1 MTNTHQTTDQN
12 TVIDFDNV
20 KHYFGSLLAVEGLNL
35 KVRHG
40 ERIAILGR
48 TGAGKSTLLNLLI
61 GNMTPTSGTVRVEGM
76 DPYAQ
81 HKKLQG
87 KIGMAYQQPRLLPW
101 RTALANVTLGGE
113 IFKQPKEQREEAAR
127 YWLEKMHLGDAME
140 LHPSQLSGGM
150 RQRVSLAR
158 AFAVNPAFVLLDESF
173 SALDEVTAK
182 TLRGEFVELADEEQI
197 TSVIVTHN
205 IEEAFELAHR
215 VILLGKPA
223 RILSEYHTSECAAVG
238 TPEFALLRS
247 EIQNTM
253 LNAPS
258 ASDPT

>member
-1 MTNTHQTTDQN
+1 MTSAHHTTK
-12 TVIDFDNV
+12 TAPVIEFNGV
-20 KHYFGSLLAVEGLNL
+20 QHYFGNLLAVEGLDL
-35 KVRHG
+35 QVKHG

-61 GNMTPTSGTVRVEGM
+61 GNMAPTSGTVRVEGL
-76 DPYAQ
+76 DPHAQ
-81 HKKLQG
+81 RKQLQG

-101 RTALANVTLGGE
+101 RTAFKNVALGGE
-113 IFKQPKEQREEAAR
+113 ILKQSKKHREDAAR
-127 YWLEKMHLGDAME
+127 HWLGKMHLGDS
-140 LHPSQLSGGM
+140 LDLYPNQLSGGM

-158 AFAVNPAFVLLDESF
+158 AFAVDPAFVLLDESF
-173 SALDEVTAK
+173 SALDEVTSK
-182 TLRGEFVELADEEQI
+182 TLRSEFVELADEEKI

-223 RILSEYHTSECAAVG
+223 RILSEYHTHECATVG

-247 EIQNTM
+247 QIQDTM
-253 LNAPS
+253 LNAP
-258 ASDPT
+258 AATA